1 MLYIRFTLSLTVCI
15 CRFRFTVLV
24 LDSRWMKFLFC
35 WVLKVMVF
43 DIGERSVLV
52 FGVMFYLITMF
63 LNRFLVRFI
72 GIDKDIICSLFD
84 LFENLYF

>member
-1 MLYIRFTLSLTVCI
+1 
-15 CRFRFTVLV
+15 
-24 LDSRWMKFLFC
+24 
-35 WVLKVMVF
+35 MVF